1 MTQARRPR
9 QPGDPAPGDRNF
21 GPLGG
26 LFDDIHHSVRAGD
39 RAREIAAL
47 QAARRPEG
55 TRSVLGRLVQAVRR
69 LFRRPS

>member
-1 MTQARRPR
+1 MTPSRGPR

-47 QAARRPEG
+47 QAARETG
-55 TRSVLGRLVQAVRR
+55 QSGSALGRLADAIRR
-69 LFRRPS
+69 RFRRPS